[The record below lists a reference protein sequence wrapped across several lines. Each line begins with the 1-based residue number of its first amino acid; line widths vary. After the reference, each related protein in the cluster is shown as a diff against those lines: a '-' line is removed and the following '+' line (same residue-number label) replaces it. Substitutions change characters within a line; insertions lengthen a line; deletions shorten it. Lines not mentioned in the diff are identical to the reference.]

1 MDRFIGGCLCGNV
14 RIVAS
19 RPPYRVGLC
28 HCLDC
33 RKHHGALFHASAV
46 FPQDAV
52 TIDGET
58 RDYAGHFSVPIAARP
73 FSHVAQTK
81 VSNQAALFPPP
92 WTGAKMTAYGVGG
105 GGDVERVV
113 GYGAL
118 LAAGA
123 LALQWLDYQRLAR
136 MHSGNVYL
144 FLVAAA
150 FLVLGIVLGVR
161 VFAAPAPVAFDG
173 NPKAQAALGLSER
186 ELEVL
191 HELAAGRSNKEIAVH
206 LHVSPNTVKT
216 HVARLFG
223 KLGARRR
230 TEAIHR
236 ARELGIVP

>member
-1 MDRFIGGCLCGNV
+1 MWR
-14 RIVAS
+14 
-19 RPPYRVGLC
+19 
-28 HCLDC
+28 
-33 RKHHGALFHASAV
+33 
-46 FPQDAV
+46 
-52 TIDGET
+52 
-58 RDYAGHFSVPIAARP
+58 
-73 FSHVAQTK
+73 
-81 VSNQAALFPPP
+81 
-92 WTGAKMTAYGVGG
+92 
-105 GGDVERVV
+105 RVV

-118 LAAGA
+118 LATGT
-123 LALQWLDYQRLAR
+123 LALQWLDYQRLAW
-136 MHSGNVYL
+136 MHSGEIYL

-150 FLVLGIVLGVR
+150 FLVLGIFLGVR

-191 HELAAGRSNKEIAVH
+191 HELASGRSNKEIAAH

-216 HVARLFG
+216 HIARLFE